1 MARNYILRRKT
12 QQEID
17 ERVERVLARLGNPEP
32 PLDLRVVRD
41 LLSLDLAY
49 FRKDDPSLADEV
61 ISRMRMA
68 SKQII
73 RRPML
78 FLEAVAKFDLR
89 ALYLPDNKRILLDR
103 SQPELKHRWHE
114 AHEIGH
120 SIIPWHEGAMLGDD
134 RFTLNQNC
142 HDQVEAEANF
152 AAGRL
157 LFLRDRFT
165 VEARDHAPSIEAVRA
180 LKPVFGNTYTTTFW
194 RSIETW
200 GASLPIVGMI
210 SDHPH
215 PARRSAE
222 FDPATPCEH
231 LVRSP
236 AFAAGFSGVGE
247 AEVFEHVSGYCQPRR
262 AGPLGEAEIV
272 LADDNGDA
280 HVFRFE
286 SFSNT
291 YQTLTLG
298 VYQRPYAPLVRFGT

>member
-17 ERVERVLARLGNPEP
+17 ERIERVLVRLGHPEP
-32 PLDLRVVRD
+32 PLDLRIVRD
-41 LLSLDLAY
+41 LLSLDLVY

-68 SKQII
+68 SKQVI

-78 FLEAVAKFDLR
+78 FFEAVAKFDLR
-89 ALYLPDNKRILLDR
+89 ALYLPDNKRIMLDQ

-134 RFTLNQNC
+134 RLTLHQSC

-165 VEARDHAPSIEAVRA
+165 AEARDHEPSLKAVRT
-180 LKPVFGNTYTTTFW
+180 LKPTFGNTYTTTFW
-194 RSIETW
+194 RCIETW
-200 GASLPIVGMI
+200 GTSVPIVGMI

-215 PARRSAE
+215 PARRSAR
-222 FDPATPCEH
+222 FDPASPCDH

-236 AFAAGFSGVGE
+236 AFAAGFGALGE
-247 AEVFEHVSGYCQPRR
+247 TELFNLVSGYCQPRR
-262 AGPLGEAEIV
+262 AGPLGEAELV
-272 LADDNGDA
+272 LTDDNGDA
-280 HVFRFE
+280 HCFEFE
-286 SFSNT
+286 SFGFKH
-291 YQTLTLG
+291 QVLTLG
-298 VYQRPYAPLVRFGT
+298 IYKRPHTLLVGFGS

>member
-17 ERVERVLARLGNPEP
+17 ERVERVLTRLGHPEP
-32 PLDLRVVRD
+32 PLDLRTVRD

-68 SKQII
+68 GKQII

-78 FLEAVAKFDLR
+78 FFEAVAKFDLR
-89 ALYLPDNKRILLDR
+89 ALYLPDNKRILLDQ

-134 RFTLNQNC
+134 RFTLQQSC
-142 HDQVEAEANF
+142 HDQIEAEANF

-157 LFLRDRFT
+157 LFLRDHFT
-165 VEARDHAPSIEAVRA
+165 AEARDHAPSIEAVRT
-180 LKPVFGNTYTTTFW
+180 LKPAFGNTYTTTFW
-194 RSIETW
+194 RCIETW
-200 GASLPIVGMI
+200 GASLPVVGMI

-215 PARRSAE
+215 PARRSDG
-222 FDPATPCEH
+222 FDPAAPCDH
-231 LVRSP
+231 LVQSP
-236 AFAAGFSGVGE
+236 AFAAGFSNVGE
-247 AEVFEHVSGYCQPRR
+247 IELFELVAGYCQPRR
-262 AGPLGEAEIV
+262 AGPLGEAELV
-272 LADDNGDA
+272 LNDDNGDA
-280 HVFRFE
+280 HVFQFE
-286 SFSNT
+286 SFGNT
-291 YQTLTLG
+291 HQVLTLG
-298 VYQRPYAPLVRFGT
+298 VYHRPHTPLVRFGT

>member
-17 ERVERVLARLGNPEP
+17 NRVERVLARLGHPEP
-32 PLDLRVVRD
+32 PLDLRIVRD

-68 SKQII
+68 GKQLV

-89 ALYLPDNKRILLDR
+89 ALYLPDTKRILLDQ

-120 SIIPWHEGAMLGDD
+120 SIVPWHEGAMLGDD
-134 RFTLNQNC
+134 RFTLHQSC
-142 HDQVEAEANF
+142 HDQIEAEANF

-165 VEARDHAPSIEAVRA
+165 AEARDCAPSLEAVRA
-180 LKPVFGNTYTTTFW
+180 LKPIFGNTYTTTFW
-194 RSIETW
+194 RCIETW
-200 GASLPIVGMI
+200 GASLPIIGLI

-215 PARRSAE
+215 PARRSAS
-222 FDPATPCEH
+222 FDPAAPCEH
-231 LVRSP
+231 FVRSP
-236 AFAAGFSGVGE
+236 AFAAGFGDIVE
-247 AEVFEHVSGYCQPRR
+247 TELFDLVSGYCQPKR
-262 AGPLGEAEIV
+262 AGPLGEAELV
-272 LADDNGDA
+272 LTDDNGDP
-280 HVFRFE
+280 HVFQFE
-286 SFSNT
+286 SFGNS
-291 YQTLTLG
+291 YQALTLG
-298 VYQRPYAPLVRFGT
+298 VYQRPHAPLVRFGT

>member
-49 FRKDDPSLADEV
+49 FRKDDPSLADDV

-78 FLEAVAKFDLR
+78 FFEAVAKFDLR
-89 ALYLPDNKRILLDR
+89 ALYLPDNKRILLDQ
-103 SQPELKHRWHE
+103 SQPKLKHRWHE

-134 RFTLNQNC
+134 RFTLHQSC
-142 HDQVEAEANF
+142 HDQIEAEANF

-165 VEARDHAPSIEAVRA
+165 TEARDHVPSLEAILA
-180 LKPVFGNTYTTTFW
+180 LKPIFGNTYTTTFW
-194 RSIETW
+194 RCIETW
-200 GASLPIVGMI
+200 GVSLPIVGMI

-215 PARRSAE
+215 PARRSAD
-222 FDPATPCEH
+222 FDPAAPCDH
-231 LVRSP
+231 LVQSQ
-236 AFAAGFSGVGE
+236 AFAAGFSTLGE
-247 AEVFEHVSGYCQPRR
+247 AELFNLVSGYCQARR
-262 AGPLGEAEIV
+262 AGPLGEAELV
-272 LADDNGDA
+272 LTDDNGDA
-280 HVFRFE
+280 HDFQFE
-286 SFSNT
+286 SFGNT
-291 YQTLTLG
+291 HQVLTLG
-298 VYQRPYAPLVRFGT
+298 VYRRPHAPLVRFGT